1 MLKPAGPPPGELSGA
16 ADSHIGEGLYF
27 VLLCDPGPYPLA
39 NGMQLPRLQV
49 IYGLRYGGFNPG
61 TVLMDQ
67 ASGEAHTVRRQGD
80 QLVLDPPVP
89 MVLRQRGK

>member
-1 MLKPAGPPPGELSGA
+1 MLKPAGPLPERTSGA
-16 ADSHIGEGLYF
+16 ADSHNGDGLYF
-27 VLLCDPGPYPLA
+27 VLLFDPGPYPLA
-39 NGMQLPRLQV
+39 NSMQLPRLQV

-67 ASGEAHTVRRQGD
+67 ASGETHIVRRQGD

-89 MVLRQRGK
+89 MVLRVRDK